1 MTNEQKGGEAGGI
14 TAEQRSRRDMQELYD
29 VHSYEVRR
37 YGVCGRV
44 LLDRVGQATPHDIG
58 PHLLFTIRER
68 RGDFILG
75 GHFENNKGGVWDTLA
90 IWR

>member
-1 MTNEQKGGEAGGI
+1 MQK
-14 TAEQRSRRDMQELYD
+14 LYD

-44 LLDRVGQATPHDIG
+44 LLDRMGQATPHDIG

-68 RGDFILG
+68 RGDFILR
-75 GHFENNKGGVWDTLA
+75 GHFENNKGGYGTH
-90 IWR
+90 WRFGDDLRDS